1 MTEEAVIV
9 VVAVGSAELIP
20 DRVRA
25 IVGVSCV
32 ATTVGQALSDA
43 ALAQEQ
49 ILKVATAAGVERSA
63 IQSAGYHVGENYGL
77 SGGAAGHRADASL
90 SIVVEDT
97 ALAGSLLGSMGE
109 AVGDAFR
116 VHAVRP
122 ESSDVEGGRRIARE
136 GAVGAARRQAQEL
149 ATAAGV
155 ELGRLRS
162 LVENGASHRPPGFLP
177 EAAVAMSSGAPGIER
192 GILMVNVAVTATY
205 GLMA

>member
-1 MTEEAVIV
+1 MIV
-9 VVAVGSAELIP
+9 VVGVGSAEMSP

-25 IVGVSCV
+25 IVGVSSV
-32 ATTVGQALSDA
+32 APTVGQALSDA

-49 ILKVATAAGVERSA
+49 IVKAALAAGIERSS
-63 IQSAGYHVGENYGL
+63 IQTAGYHVGENYGL

-90 SIVVEDT
+90 SIVVEDM

-122 ESSDVEGGRRIARE
+122 EASDLESGRRVARE
-136 GAVGAARRQAQEL
+136 AAVGAARRQAEEL

-155 ELGRLRS
+155 ELGRLLS
-162 LVENGASHRPPGFLP
+162 LVENGASNRPPGFLP
-177 EAAVAMSSGAPGIER
+177 ESAVAMSSGAPGIE
-192 GILMVNVAVTATY
+192 GGALAVKVAVTATY
-205 GLMA
+205 ELVA